1 LRLLRLLVDEK
12 LSAGLPWPALRL
24 GGFLGNDTE
33 GGADY
38 EQAVGDVV
46 TGPWANSLRWAS
58 TRRGP
63 DFQGERLVLGCGT
76 FERRDFTVRLPPAS
90 AGGVELA
97 VELSTS
103 CPGVMN
109 FPHDPRMAVSGEG
122 QTTIPREAASDQDM
136 HVLATGRHAPRILVV
151 DDHATIAGLMSQL
164 LSQRGYEVVTA
175 ADAEQAAAEVRRQAP
190 DLILSDVKMPG
201 KSGYELCRELK
212 ADPATRLI
220 PFVLI
225 TGLSDSVDKVRGIE
239 AGADDFLNKPVLAE
253 ELTARV
259 KSLLRVK
266 EFTDELETADSVLCT
281 LGLAVESRDPYTEGH
296 CERLAARAAD
306 LGRHLGLDTDSIVAL
321 RRGGYLHDLGK
332 IAVPDA
338 ILKKG
343 TDLTLQEWEIMKVH
357 PVTGENICKPLKSLR
372 LVLPIIRH
380 HHEHADGSGYP
391 DGLRSG
397 EIPLLSRVLQV
408 VDVYDALRTARP
420 YKLALG
426 HDEAAQTMREEAR
439 QGLWDAELVNE
450 FFSMLVEKRSVA

>member
-1 LRLLRLLVDEK
+1 M
-12 LSAGLPWPALRL
+12 S
-24 GGFLGNDTE
+24 
-33 GGADY
+33 
-38 EQAVGDVV
+38 
-46 TGPWANSLRWAS
+46 S
-58 TRRGP
+58 
-63 DFQGERLVLGCGT
+63 
-76 FERRDFTVRLPPAS
+76 
-90 AGGVELA
+90 
-97 VELSTS
+97 
-103 CPGVMN
+103 
-109 FPHDPRMAVSGEG
+109 PHDFRPAESGEG
-122 QTTIPREAASDQDM
+122 RTTSPPEEASDQDM
-136 HVLATGRHAPRILVV
+136 HVLPTRRHAPRILVV
-151 DDHATIAGLMSQL
+151 DDHPTIAGLMSQL
-164 LSQRGYEVVTA
+164 LTQRGYDVVTA
-175 ADAEQAAAEVRRQAP
+175 ADAEQAEAEVRRLAP
-190 DLILSDVKMPG
+190 DLILSDVRMPG

-225 TGLSDSVDKVRGIE
+225 TGLSDSSDKVRGIE

-281 LGLAVESRDPYTEGH
+281 LGLIVEGRDPYTEGH
-296 CERLAARAAD
+296 CERLALYGTD
-306 LGRHLGLDTDSIVAL
+306 LGRHLGLDEDSIMAL

-343 TDLTLQEWEIMKVH
+343 TDLTVPEWEIMKRH

-391 DGLRSG
+391 DGLQAG
-397 EIPLLSRVLQV
+397 EIPLLPRVLQV

-420 YKLALG
+420 YKPALG
-426 HDEAAQTMREEAR
+426 HDEAALTMRDEAR
-439 QGLWDAELVNE
+439 EGLWDGELVNE
-450 FFSMLVEKRSVA
+450 FFSMLAERRNVA